1 MPDLWEGVMAT
12 VKGGLVHYQAYCQD
26 CDWTAFTRNVLGIAS
41 IHATKKGHTV
51 EVETGHAY
59 KVSP

>member
-1 MPDLWEGVMAT
+1 MAT
-12 VKGGLVHYQAYCQD
+12 VKGGLVLYRAYCKD

-41 IHATKKGHTV
+41 IHASKKGHSV

-59 KVSP
+59 LGSP

>member
-1 MPDLWEGVMAT
+1 MAT
-12 VKGGLVHYQAYCQD
+12 VKGGLVLYRAYCKD

-41 IHATKKGHTV
+41 IHASKKGHSV

-59 KVSP
+59 LVSP